1 MSICRSPARGEAR
14 RRNGAKSRGPR
25 TPEGK
30 ARSAQNALKHGLCAQ
45 KHLVLCDEDAQAFAA
60 LEASIIAELAPEG
73 ILQRI
78 LAARVVRAA
87 WRLERAER
95 IETELFALRS
105 GSEGNF
111 ALALIRD
118 GNGSRAFDTLLRYR
132 GGALAELFRSLR
144 LLQALQDQA
153 RAIVVPPARPSPP
166 RQPNEPKARTNP
178 GESVRSWSIEPDA
191 GHTARVPGQTWDP
204 GAAAAP
210 GRRAPPG
217 SSDQGRKA
225 ASSRSS

>member
-1 MSICRSPARGEAR
+1 MSICLSPARGEAS

-30 ARSAQNALKHGLCAQ
+30 ARSAQNALRHGLCAQ
-45 KHLVLCDEDAQAFAA
+45 KHLVLADEDAQAFAA

-73 ILQRI
+73 TLQHI

-95 IETELFALRS
+95 IETELFELRR
-105 GSEGNF
+105 GDGNL

-118 GNGSRAFDTLLRYR
+118 GNGTRAFDTLLRYR
-132 GGALAELFRSLR
+132 GSALAEFFRTLR

-153 RAIVVPPARPSPP
+153 RAIVVPAPARTAPSP
-166 RQPNEPKARTNP
+166 QPNEPKHRRNP
-178 GESVRSWSIEPDA
+178 DESGRAWSI
-191 GHTARVPGQTWDP
+191 GP
-204 GAAAAP
+204 GAGLTHVARRHPGTPGPAASSGP
-210 GRRAPPG
+210 RPPG
-217 SSDQGRKA
+217 SCDQGSEA
-225 ASSRSS
+225 VPSRSS